1 MATLNLKASCINRE
15 GEEEGLDLY
24 NQIIEDC
31 KEALNNGECE
41 EIEEI
46 LYDAGFEPDYIMD
59 VLDVIS

>member
-1 MATLNLKASCINRE
+1 MSALNLKASCINRD
-15 GEEEGLDLY
+15 GEEEGMDVY

-31 KEALNNGECE
+31 KEAVADGNPS

-59 VLDVIS
+59 VMDIVL